1 MPRGSATVERATK
14 VPELRSG
21 DRVIVLTGKDA
32 GKQGEVERLVRPN
45 RVVVGGINIA
55 RKHQKPRARQG
66 RTDRQPRV
74 QQGGIIDVAR
84 PLHLSNVMLVCPSCH
99 APTRLRHDKGADG
112 RSVRTCSRC
121 GEAVTRVE
129 GTK

>member
-1 MPRGSATVERATK
+1 MARASAAERATK

-32 GKQGEVERLVRPN
+32 GKQGDVERLVRPD
-45 RVVVGGINIA
+45 RVVVGGIIDIA
-55 RKHQKPRARQG
+55 RPIQS
-66 RTDRQPRV
+66 
-74 QQGGIIDVAR
+74 
-84 PLHLSNVMLVCPSCH
+84 SNVMLVCPNCH
-99 APTRLRHDKGADG
+99 MPTRMRHEKAADG

-121 GEAVTRVE
+121 GETVTRVE